1 MKSPSY
7 IQRLINGD
15 NRALNDIYS
24 SFRSGFI
31 AYARSELDLSFDDA
45 QDLFQESCILLL
57 TKARKGEIKEE
68 LANPQVGTYIKTTGK
83 LLNANRCRKR
93 RISTVHN
100 GPDIPEEKSDYSE
113 EEQRMQVVRDVV
125 TEIPDPCST
134 LLELQYF
141 KQKKQSEIAK
151 VMGYE
156 SADSVKTMSSRC
168 RGKVKVLIKQRF
180 KELGLE
186 S

>member
-1 MKSPSY
+1 MKSPGY
-7 IQRLINGD
+7 IQRLIDGD

-31 AYARSELDLSFDDA
+31 AYARAELGLDFEDA

-57 TKARKGEIKEE
+57 TKVRKGEIKE
-68 LANPQVGTYIKTTGK
+68 LANHQVGSYLKTTGK
-83 LLNANRCRKR
+83 LLNANRRRKR
-93 RISTVHN
+93 VIKTVSG
-100 GPDIPEEKSDYSE
+100 GPDIPEEPTDNSE
-113 EEQRMQVVRDVV
+113 EEQRLQAVRDVV
-125 TEIPDPCST
+125 MDFPGPCST

-141 KQKKQSEIAK
+141 HQKKQAEIAK

-180 KELGLE
+180 RELGFE
-186 S
+186 A

>member
-1 MKSPSY
+1 MKSPNY
-7 IQRLINGD
+7 IQRLIDGD
-15 NRALNDIYS
+15 TRALNDIYS

-31 AYARSELDLSFDDA
+31 SYARSALDLNFDDA

-57 TKARKGEIKEE
+57 TKVRKGEVKD
-68 LANPQVGTYIKTTGK
+68 LANHQVGAYLKTTGK

-93 RISTVHN
+93 GIPTVHD
-100 GPDIPEEKSDYSE
+100 GSDIPDEESDCSE
-113 EEQRMQVVRDVV
+113 EEQRMQAVRDVV

-141 KQKKQSEIAK
+141 QQKKQAEIAK
-151 VMGYE
+151 EMGYG
-156 SADSVKTMSSRC
+156 SADTVKTMSSRC

-180 KELGLE
+180 RDLGLE
-186 S
+186 A

>member
-1 MKSPSY
+1 MKSPGY
-7 IQRLINGD
+7 IQRLIDGD

-31 AYARSELDLSFDDA
+31 AYARSALALNFDDA

-57 TKARKGEIKEE
+57 TKVRKGEIKEE
-68 LANPQVGTYIKTTGK
+68 LANPQVGTYLKTTGK

-93 RISTVHN
+93 GIPTVHD
-100 GPDIPEEKSDYSE
+100 GPDIPDEESDCSE
-113 EEQRMQVVRDVV
+113 EEQRMQAVRDVV

-141 KQKKQSEIAK
+141 QQKKQAEIAK
-151 VMGYE
+151 VMGYG
-156 SADSVKTMSSRC
+156 SADTVKTMSSRC

-180 KELGLE
+180 KELGYE
-186 S
+186 

>member
-1 MKSPSY
+1 MKSLNY
-7 IQRLINGD
+7 IQRLIDGD

-31 AYARSELDLSFDDA
+31 AYARSAWDLNFDDA

-57 TKARKGEIKEE
+57 TKVRKGEIND
-68 LANPQVGTYIKTTGK
+68 LANPQVGAYLKTTGK

-93 RISTVHN
+93 GIPTVHD
-100 GPDIPEEKSDYSE
+100 GPDIPDEKSDCSE
-113 EEQRMQVVRDVV
+113 EEQRMQAVRDVV

-134 LLELQYF
+134 LLELQYSQ
-141 KQKKQSEIAK
+141 QKKQAEIAK
-151 VMGYE
+151 VMGYG

-168 RGKVKVLIKQRF
+168 RGKVKVLIRRRF